1 MDKEQRQVVVIC
13 AVRVYNDGM
22 NNPFNPNRP
31 WQVGKYHIEDHEKHD
46 DNSNNRVPFL
56 SVLNLGPPIPRT
68 CEHCKFYGKFSGEMT
83 DCINEHVNYLVDY
96 LAINKDFGC
105 IFWEGKE

>member
-22 NNPFNPNRP
+22 NNPIIYGFNEND
-31 WQVGKYHIEDHEKHD
+31 GMMLAEEDVRLTELHLQDKA
-46 DNSNNRVPFL
+46 
-56 SVLNLGPPIPRT
+56 IPHT

>member
-22 NNPFNPNRP
+22 NNPIIYGFNEND
-31 WQVGKYHIEDHEKHD
+31 GMMLAEEDVRLTELHLQDKA
-46 DNSNNRVPFL
+46 
-56 SVLNLGPPIPRT
+56 IPHT
-68 CEHCKFYGKFSGEMT
+68 CEHCKFWGKPYDVTMAYCNNEVLIEMI
-83 DCINEHVNYLVDY
+83 DGGPEEPPYFH
-96 LAINKDFGC
+96 KDFGC

>member
-1 MDKEQRQVVVIC
+1 VDKEQRQVVVIC

-22 NNPFNPNRP
+22 NNPNIVEVSGTLTIEKSRVSMIFN
-31 WQVGKYHIEDHEKHD
+31 D
-46 DNSNNRVPFL
+46 DDLTCKVKIIGEVAPH
-56 SVLNLGPPIPRT
+56 T